1 MSVLFYDLLVVV
13 VRAWLIKGWT
23 KRSHCK
29 KSRSIHS
36 SAFLRFVTIVF
47 YCPIWRH
54 WISIIV
60 ALSVC
65 LDTNVLSCGPNF
77 ENPLTT
83 RLSFLELKVRRTSL
97 QLCIC
102 TGNAE
107 NMHRLDP
114 VQTMLWESSR
124 LREFQNEEAADD
136 FERIRSD
143 VKGI

>member
-1 MSVLFYDLLVVV
+1 M
-13 VRAWLIKGWT
+13 
-23 KRSHCK
+23 
-29 KSRSIHS
+29 
-36 SAFLRFVTIVF
+36 
-47 YCPIWRH
+47 
-54 WISIIV
+54 
-60 ALSVC
+60 
-65 LDTNVLSCGPNF
+65 LSCGPNF

-102 TGNAE
+102 TGNAKS
-107 NMHRLDP
+107 MHRLDP